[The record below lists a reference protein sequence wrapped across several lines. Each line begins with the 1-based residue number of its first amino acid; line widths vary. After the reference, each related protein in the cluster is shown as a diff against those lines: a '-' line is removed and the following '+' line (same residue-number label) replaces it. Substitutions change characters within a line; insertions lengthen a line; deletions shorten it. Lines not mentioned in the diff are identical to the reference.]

1 MNPLPPVGE
10 PPLKHSGLGIA
21 SFALVLIFGLVLLA
35 VFGYAGYLEAST
47 PGGVDEESPQAIFA
61 GLLMIVSILM
71 VLLSMALGFAGLF
84 VGKRK
89 RVFAILGLCMSGF
102 LVLMSIMLFVL
113 GSFAA

>member
-1 MNPLPPVGE
+1 MNALPPVGE

-47 PGGVDEESPQAIFA
+47 PGGVDEQSPEAIFA
-61 GLLMIVSILM
+61 GLLMIFSIVMVFVSL
-71 VLLSMALGFAGLF
+71 ALGFAGLF

-89 RVFAILGLCMSGF
+89 RLFAVLGLCLSGF
-102 LVLMSIMLFVL
+102 LILMSVSLFVL
-113 GSFAA
+113 GAIAA